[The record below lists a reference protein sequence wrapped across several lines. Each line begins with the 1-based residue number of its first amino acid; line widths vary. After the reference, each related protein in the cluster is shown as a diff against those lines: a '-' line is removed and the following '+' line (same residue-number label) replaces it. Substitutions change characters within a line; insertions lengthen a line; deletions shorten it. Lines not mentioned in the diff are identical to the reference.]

1 MDDKRMVLW
10 LAAFLKISA
19 LVSAIWTSL
28 LAVVILGWQVVAWML
43 TGEWNPLSVATAL
56 ALAGLG
62 RPDIDV
68 TGSTGLNSSDVQR
81 ITDWMLDFPAS
92 GVLLAVAA
100 ILVAF
105 SISAASIEREYSGT
119 EE

>member
-1 MDDKRMVLW
+1 MVLW
-10 LAAFLKISA
+10 LAALLKIAA

-28 LAVVILGWQVVAWML
+28 LAVVILGWQMVAWML
-43 TGEWNPLSVATAL
+43 TGEWAPFSVSTAL
-56 ALAGLG
+56 ALAGHE
-62 RPDIDV
+62 RPEIDV
-68 TGSTGLNSSDVQR
+68 TGSTGPSSSDVQR
-81 ITDWMLDFPAS
+81 ITDWLLDLPAS

-105 SISAASIEREYSGT
+105 SISAAAIEREFSGT